1 MIPDPDLESRQGGA
15 PGSGTRDPLRV
26 GILIDSLVQP
36 RWIRRIVQDIQ
47 ASSLA
52 RVVLVVRPAPAETGK
67 ASSFREG
74 WRGPR
79 HLLYRLYARLDDHW
93 HARPDD
99 PFQPAS
105 LEELV
110 RDCEVL
116 EIRPGRAPAGGE
128 IGAEDLAGILG
139 HDLDVFLFLG
149 EGAPDECLSGT
160 ARYGVWSYRHGDGA
174 AYPGAPA
181 GFWEVMEAAPVTGSV
196 LQRLARGGG
205 APEVL
210 YRSFAST
217 DWLSVRRSR
226 NNYYWKS
233 SAFVIRKLADLGE
246 RGPEAL
252 EPVEPSGT
260 KAESRASAPSSP
272 PGNLKMAGL
281 MLRLAGRFARK
292 KVRELLAREEWFL
305 ASSREAGIPN
315 GAGLEYI
322 FPPKDRYWA
331 DPFPVRWNGK
341 THVFLEEV
349 PHETKRGHISVM
361 TLQEDGRWGGPV
373 KVLERD
379 YHLSYPFLFRWE
391 NDWYLV
397 PESAGN
403 STVELYR
410 CVSFPAEWRLERV
423 LLQGEKLYDVT
434 LREIR
439 GRWWMFASMAV
450 GGALEWDEL
459 HLFHADS
466 PLGPWRP
473 HRRNPV
479 KSDVRSSRPAG
490 SLFEWQGSLC
500 RPAQDCSRRYG
511 YAISVNRILR
521 IDTEEYR
528 EVEVSRIL
536 PGWDSSVLGV
546 HTLNMLDGLTMMDC
560 LRMRSR
566 FR

>member
-1 MIPDPDLESRQGGA
+1 LIPDSDLKMRHRKATEDE
-15 PGSGTRDPLRV
+15 TKNPLRV

-36 RWIRRIVQDIQ
+36 RWVQRIVQDIQ

-52 RVVLVVRPAPAETGK
+52 RVALVVKTPSAKTGK
-67 ASSFREG
+67 GPSFREG

-110 RDCEVL
+110 KDCEIL
-116 EIRPGRAPAGGE
+116 ELPPGRASASGE
-128 IGAEDLAGILG
+128 ISTESLAGILR
-139 HDLDVFLFLG
+139 HDLDVVLFLG
-149 EGAPDECLSGT
+149 EDTPNETLSGI
-160 ARYGVWSYRHGDGA
+160 ARYGVWFYRHGDA
-174 AYPGAPA
+174 IAYPGTPA
-181 GFWEVMEAAPVTGSV
+181 GFWEVMEATPVTGSV

-205 APEVL
+205 GPEVL

-226 NNYYWKS
+226 NNYFWKS
-233 SAFVIRKLADLGE
+233 SAFVIRKLAELKE

-252 EPVEPSGT
+252 EPAEPSGT
-260 KAESRASAPSSP
+260 KAVKCASAPSSP
-272 PGNLKMAGL
+272 PGNLKMARL
-281 MLRLAGRFARK
+281 MLNLAARFARK
-292 KVRELLAREEWFL
+292 RIQELLAREEWFL
-305 ASSREAGIPN
+305 AFSRKAGIPE
-315 GAGLEYI
+315 GSGLEYM

-331 DPFPVRWNGK
+331 DPFPVRWSGK
-341 THVFLEEV
+341 TYVFLEEV
-349 PHETKRGHISVM
+349 PYETKRGHISVM
-361 TLQEDGRWGGPV
+361 AMQEGGQWGKPV
-373 KVLERD
+373 KVLERN
-379 YHLSYPFLFRWE
+379 YHLSYPFVFRWE
-391 NDWYLV
+391 NDWYLI
-397 PESAGN
+397 PETAEN

-410 CVSFPAEWRLERV
+410 CVNFPADWELESV
-423 LLQGEKLYDVT
+423 LLRGEKLYDVT
-434 LREIR
+434 LKEIQ

-466 PLGPWRP
+466 PLGPWHP

-490 SLFEWQGSLC
+490 SLFEWRGSLC

-521 IDTEEYR
+521 IDTEEYK

-546 HTLNMLDGLTMMDC
+546 HTLNMFDGFTMMDC

-566 FR
+566 LR